1 MQTYQKKISR
11 AKSEKMT
18 NQNENQDQ
26 KPSKKVKIVSH
37 FNSAISTVMPSM
49 KQYAMN
55 DKYRHNHWAQR
66 KQLCELQNAMKAIG
80 GKTRDRLR
88 QKLDA
93 RRNI

>member
-1 MQTYQKKISR
+1 MQTYQKNI
-11 AKSEKMT
+11 KSKMT

-26 KPSKKVKIVSH
+26 KPGKKPGKKVKIVSH
-37 FNSAISTVMPSM
+37 FNSAISTVMPCM

-55 DKYRHNHWAQR
+55 DKYRHKHWALR
-66 KQLCELQNAMKAIG
+66 KQLCELQNAMKSIG